1 MKFYFPVLLAALI
14 SFTAVAQKKELKA
27 AQKLVDASLYEK
39 ALVALNEMQPL
50 IENAEAKYSSHY
62 YYLLGISKHKTKA
75 FDEAIAAFD
84 KSNSIEKSANLKKY
98 GSLIQGNVSSLTNDL
113 INEAVDLNSREEYVA
128 ASKLLY
134 TAYELDPPNNTDYL
148 YYAASSAVNGG
159 DYDTSLSY
167 YLRLKDLNY
176 EGRKTTYYA
185 TEVASGEE
193 SEVPDFATYTIY
205 KKSKE
210 FTNLREELS
219 DSKLPEIVKNIALI
233 YVQKGDNEAAM
244 QAIKDARSMSPK
256 DVGLILTEADLY
268 NQIGDEARFA
278 SLMEEAIAQD
288 PNNAVLYYNLGVVNV
303 NKGNREASISYYKK
317 AIELDPTYE
326 ATYLN
331 LASVILEGEA
341 DIVEEMNALGNSA
354 AENRKYDA
362 LKQKRE
368 SLFLE
373 AVPYLE
379 TLVSINP
386 NNADALTTL
395 KNIFGTIGD
404 TANFKKYRDMLENL

>member
-14 SFTAVAQKKELKA
+14 SYTAVAQKKELKA
-27 AQKLVDASLYEK
+27 AQKLVDASLYQK
-39 ALVALNEMQPL
+39 ALVALDEMQPL
-50 IENAEAKYSSHY
+50 IKNAEAKYSSHY
-62 YYLLGISKHKTKA
+62 YYLLGISKQKNKA

-84 KSNSIEKSANLKKY
+84 KANSIEESANLKKY
-98 GSLIQGNVSSLTNDL
+98 SSLIKGNVSSLTNDL
-113 INEAVDLNSREEYVA
+113 INEAVDLNSSEEYVA

-134 TAYELDPPNNTDYL
+134 TAYELDPQNNKDYL

-185 TEVASGEE
+185 TEVSSGEE
-193 SEVPDFATYTIY
+193 SEVPDAATFAIY

-244 QAIKDARSMSPK
+244 QAVKDARSISPK

-268 NQIGDEARFA
+268 NKIGDEARFA

-288 PNNAVLYYNLGVVNV
+288 PNNAVLYYNLGVVNG

-317 AIELDPTYE
+317 AIELDPNYE

-341 DIVEEMNALGNSA
+341 EIVEEMNTLGTSA
-354 AENRKYDA
+354 SDNRKYDA

-368 SLFLE
+368 GLFLE

-404 TANFKKYRDMLENL
+404 TANFKKYRDMLDSL

>member
-27 AQKLVDASLYEK
+27 AQKLVDASLYQK
-39 ALVALNEMQPL
+39 ALVALDEMQPL
-50 IENAEAKYSSHY
+50 IKNAEAKYSSQY
-62 YYLLGISKHKTKA
+62 YYLLGISKQKNKA
-75 FDEAIAAFD
+75 FNEATAAFD
-84 KSNSIEKSANLKKY
+84 KANSIEDSANLKKY
-98 GSLIQGNVSSLTNDL
+98 SSLIQGNVLSLTNDL
-113 INEAVDLNSREEYVA
+113 INEAVDLNSSEEYVA

-193 SEVPDFATYTIY
+193 SEVPDAATFAIY

-288 PNNAVLYYNLGVVNV
+288 PNNAVLYYNLGVVNG

-362 LKQKRE
+362 LKQKRK

-386 NNADALTTL
+386 NNADAIITL

-404 TANFKKYRDMLENL
+404 TANFKKYRDMLESL

>member
-1 MKFYFPVLLAALI
+1 MKLYIPVLLAALF
-14 SFTAVAQKKELKA
+14 SYSAVAQKKELKA

-39 ALVALNEMQPL
+39 ALIALDEMKPL

-62 YYLLGISKHKTKA
+62 YYLLGISKQKTKA
-75 FDEAIAAFD
+75 FDEAIVAFD
-84 KSNSIEKSANLKKY
+84 KSNSIEESANLKKY
-98 GSLIQGNVSSLTNDL
+98 SSLVQSNVSSLTNDL
-113 INEAVDLNSREEYVA
+113 INEAVDLNSRDEYVA
-128 ASKLLY
+128 ASKLLF
-134 TAYELDPPNNTDYL
+134 TAYELDPQNNEDYL

-167 YLRLKDLNY
+167 YLQLKDLNY
-176 EGRKTTYYA
+176 EGRTTTYYA
-185 TEVASGEE
+185 TEVSSGEE
-193 SEVPDFATYTIY
+193 SEVPDAATYAIY

-244 QAIKDARSMSPK
+244 QAVKDARAMSPK

-268 NQIGDEARFA
+268 NKIGDEARFA
-278 SLMEEAIAQD
+278 MLMEEAIAQD
-288 PNNAVLYYNLGVVNV
+288 PNNAVLYYNLGVVNG

-317 AIELDPTYE
+317 AIELDPSYE

-354 AENRKYDA
+354 SENRKYDA

-368 SLFLE
+368 GLFLE

-379 TLVSINP
+379 KLVSLNP
-386 NNADALTTL
+386 KNADALTTL

-404 TANFKKYRDMLENL
+404 TANFKKYRDMLNDL

>member
-39 ALVALNEMQPL
+39 ALVALDEMQPL

-62 YYLLGISKHKTKA
+62 YYLLGISKQKTKA

-84 KSNSIEKSANLKKY
+84 KTNSIEKSANLKKY

-113 INEAVDLNSREEYVA
+113 INEAVDLNSNEEYVA

-134 TAYELDPPNNTDYL
+134 TAYELDPQNNPDYL

-167 YLRLKDLNY
+167 YLQLKDLNY

-185 TEVASGEE
+185 TEVATGEE
-193 SEVPDFATYTIY
+193 SVVPDFATYTIY

-233 YVQKGDNEAAM
+233 HVQKGDNEAAM
-244 QAIKDARSMSPK
+244 QAVKDARAISPK
-256 DVGLILTEADLY
+256 DIGLILTEADLY
-268 NQIGDEARFA
+268 NKIGDEARFA

-288 PNNAVLYYNLGVVNV
+288 PNNAVLYYNLGVVNG

-317 AIELDPTYE
+317 AIVLDPTYE

-331 LASVILEGEA
+331 LASVILEGESE
-341 DIVEEMNALGNSA
+341 IVEEMNALGNSA
-354 AENRKYDA
+354 SENRKYDA

-368 SLFLE
+368 GLFLE

-379 TLVSINP
+379 TLITINP

-404 TANFKKYRDMLENL
+404 TANFKKYRDMLDSL

>member
-1 MKFYFPVLLAALI
+1 MKLYFPVLLAALI

-39 ALVALNEMQPL
+39 ALVALDEMQPL

-62 YYLLGISKHKTKA
+62 YYLLGISKQKTKA

-84 KSNSIEKSANLKKY
+84 KTNSIEKSANLKKY

-113 INEAVDLNSREEYVA
+113 INEAVDLNSNEEYVA

-134 TAYELDPPNNTDYL
+134 TAYELDPQNNPDYL

-167 YLRLKDLNY
+167 YLQLKDLNY

-185 TEVASGEE
+185 TEVATGEE
-193 SEVPDFATYTIY
+193 SVVPDFATYTIY

-233 YVQKGDNEAAM
+233 HVQKGDNEAAM
-244 QAIKDARSMSPK
+244 QAVKDARAISPK
-256 DVGLILTEADLY
+256 DIGLILTEADLY
-268 NQIGDEARFA
+268 NKIGDEARFA

-288 PNNAVLYYNLGVVNV
+288 PNNAVLYYNLGVVNG

-317 AIELDPTYE
+317 AIVLDPTYE

-331 LASVILEGEA
+331 LASVILEGESE
-341 DIVEEMNALGNSA
+341 IVEEMNALGNSA
-354 AENRKYDA
+354 SENRKYDA

-368 SLFLE
+368 GLFLE

-379 TLVSINP
+379 TLITINP

-404 TANFKKYRDMLENL
+404 TANFKKYRDMLDSL

>member
-14 SFTAVAQKKELKA
+14 SYTAVAQKKELKA
-27 AQKLVDASLYEK
+27 AQKLVDASLYQK
-39 ALVALNEMQPL
+39 ALVALDEMQPL
-50 IENAEAKYSSHY
+50 IKNAEAKYSSHY
-62 YYLLGISKHKTKA
+62 YYLLGISKQKNKA

-84 KSNSIEKSANLKKY
+84 KANSIEESANLKKY
-98 GSLIQGNVSSLTNDL
+98 SSLIQGNVSSLTNDL
-113 INEAVDLNSREEYVA
+113 INEAVDLNSSEEYVA

-134 TAYELDPPNNTDYL
+134 TAYELDPQNNKDYL

-185 TEVASGEE
+185 TEVSSGEE
-193 SEVPDFATYTIY
+193 SEVPDAATFAIY

-244 QAIKDARSMSPK
+244 QAVKDARSMSPK

-268 NQIGDEARFA
+268 NKIGDEARFA

-288 PNNAVLYYNLGVVNV
+288 PNNAVLYYNLGVVNG
-303 NKGNREASISYYKK
+303 NKGNREASISYYKM
-317 AIELDPTYE
+317 AIELDPNYE

-341 DIVEEMNALGNSA
+341 EIVEEMNTLGTSA
-354 AENRKYDA
+354 SDNRKYDA

-368 SLFLE
+368 GLFLE

-404 TANFKKYRDMLENL
+404 TANFKKYRDMLDSL

>member
-27 AQKLVDASLYEK
+27 AQKLVDASLYQK
-39 ALVALNEMQPL
+39 ALVALDEMQPL
-50 IENAEAKYSSHY
+50 IKNAEAKYSSHY
-62 YYLLGISKHKTKA
+62 YYLLGISKQKTKA

-84 KSNSIEKSANLKKY
+84 KSNSIEESANLKKY
-98 GSLIQGNVSSLTNDL
+98 GSLIQGNVSSFTNDL
-113 INEAVDLNSREEYVA
+113 INEAVDLNSREEYIA

-193 SEVPDFATYTIY
+193 SEVPDAATFAIY

-288 PNNAVLYYNLGVVNV
+288 PNNALLYYNLGVVNG

-362 LKQKRE
+362 LKQKRK

-386 NNADALTTL
+386 NNADAIITL

-404 TANFKKYRDMLENL
+404 TANFKKYRDMLQSL

>member
-27 AQKLVDASLYEK
+27 AQKLVDASLYQK
-39 ALVALNEMQPL
+39 ALVALDEMQPL
-50 IENAEAKYSSHY
+50 IKNAEAKYSSHY
-62 YYLLGISKHKTKA
+62 YYLLGISKQKTKA

-84 KSNSIEKSANLKKY
+84 KSNSIEESANLKKY
-98 GSLIQGNVSSLTNDL
+98 GSLIQGNVSSFTNDL
-113 INEAVDLNSREEYVA
+113 INEAVDLNSREEYIA

-148 YYAASSAVNGG
+148 YYAASYAVNGG

-193 SEVPDFATYTIY
+193 SEVPDAATFAIY

-288 PNNAVLYYNLGVVNV
+288 PNNAVLYYNLGVVNG

-362 LKQKRE
+362 LKQKRK

-386 NNADALTTL
+386 NNADAIITL

-404 TANFKKYRDMLENL
+404 TANFKKYRDMLQSL

>member
-14 SFTAVAQKKELKA
+14 SYTAVAQKKELKA
-27 AQKLVDASLYEK
+27 AQKLVDASLYQK
-39 ALVALNEMQPL
+39 ALVALDEMQPL
-50 IENAEAKYSSHY
+50 IKNAEAKYSSHY
-62 YYLLGISKHKTKA
+62 YYLLGISKQKNKA

-84 KSNSIEKSANLKKY
+84 KANSIEESANLKKY
-98 GSLIQGNVSSLTNDL
+98 SSLIQGNVSSLTNDL
-113 INEAVDLNSREEYVA
+113 INEAVDLNSSEEYVA

-134 TAYELDPPNNTDYL
+134 TAYELDPQNNKDYL

-185 TEVASGEE
+185 TEVSSGEE
-193 SEVPDFATYTIY
+193 SEVPDAATFAIY

-244 QAIKDARSMSPK
+244 QAVKDARSMSPK

-268 NQIGDEARFA
+268 NKIGDEARFA

-288 PNNAVLYYNLGVVNV
+288 PNNAVLYYNLGVVNG

-317 AIELDPTYE
+317 AIELDPNYE

-341 DIVEEMNALGNSA
+341 EIVEEMNTLGTSA
-354 AENRKYDA
+354 SDNRKYDA

-368 SLFLE
+368 GLFLE

-379 TLVSINP
+379 TLITINP

-404 TANFKKYRDMLENL
+404 TANFKKYRDMLDSL

>member
-1 MKFYFPVLLAALI
+1 MKFYFPVLLVALI
-14 SFTAVAQKKELKA
+14 SYTAVAQKKELKA
-27 AQKLVDASLYEK
+27 AQKLVDASLYQK
-39 ALVALNEMQPL
+39 ALVALDEMQPL
-50 IENAEAKYSSHY
+50 IKNAEAKYSSHY
-62 YYLLGISKHKTKA
+62 YYLLGISKQKNKT

-84 KSNSIEKSANLKKY
+84 KANFIEESANLKKY
-98 GSLIQGNVSSLTNDL
+98 SSLIQGNVSSLTNDL
-113 INEAVDLNSREEYVA
+113 INEAVDLNSSEEYVA

-134 TAYELDPPNNTDYL
+134 TAYELDPQNNKDYL

-167 YLRLKDLNY
+167 YLRLNDLNY

-185 TEVASGEE
+185 TEVSSGEE
-193 SEVPDFATYTIY
+193 SEVPDAGTFAIY

-244 QAIKDARSMSPK
+244 QAVKDARSMSPK
-256 DVGLILTEADLY
+256 DVGLILIEADLY
-268 NQIGDEARFA
+268 NKIGDEARFA

-288 PNNAVLYYNLGVVNV
+288 PNNAILYYNLGVVNG
-303 NKGNREASISYYKK
+303 NKGNREASIFYYKK
-317 AIELDPTYE
+317 AIELDPNYE

-341 DIVEEMNALGNSA
+341 EIVEEMNTLGTSA
-354 AENRKYDA
+354 SDNRKYDA

-368 SLFLE
+368 GLFLE
-373 AVPYLE
+373 SVPYLE
-379 TLVSINP
+379 TLVYINP

-404 TANFKKYRDMLENL
+404 TANFKKYRDMLDSL

>member
-14 SFTAVAQKKELKA
+14 SYTAVAQKKELKA
-27 AQKLVDASLYEK
+27 AQKLVDASLYQK
-39 ALVALNEMQPL
+39 ALVALDEMQPL

-62 YYLLGISKHKTKA
+62 YYLLGVSKQKTKA

-84 KSNSIEKSANLKKY
+84 KSNSIEESANLKKY
-98 GSLIQGNVSSLTNDL
+98 SSLIQGNVSSLTNDL
-113 INEAVDLNSREEYVA
+113 INEAVDLNSSEEYVA

-134 TAYELDPPNNTDYL
+134 TAYELDPQNNKDYL

-193 SEVPDFATYTIY
+193 SEVPDAATFAIY

-288 PNNAVLYYNLGVVNV
+288 PNNAVLYYNLGVVNG
-303 NKGNREASISYYKK
+303 NTGNREASISYYKK

-404 TANFKKYRDMLENL
+404 TANFKKYRDMLESL

>member
-14 SFTAVAQKKELKA
+14 SYTAVAQKKELKA
-27 AQKLVDASLYEK
+27 AQKLVDASLYQK
-39 ALVALNEMQPL
+39 ALVALDEMQPL
-50 IENAEAKYSSHY
+50 IKNAEAKYSSHY
-62 YYLLGISKHKTKA
+62 YYLLGVSKQKNKA

-84 KSNSIEKSANLKKY
+84 KANSIEESANLKKY
-98 GSLIQGNVSSLTNDL
+98 SSLIQGNVSSLTNDL
-113 INEAVDLNSREEYVA
+113 INEAVDLNSSEEYVA

-134 TAYELDPPNNTDYL
+134 TAYELDPQNNKDYL

-185 TEVASGEE
+185 TEVSSGEE
-193 SEVPDFATYTIY
+193 SEVPDAATFAIY

-244 QAIKDARSMSPK
+244 QAVKDARSMSPK

-268 NQIGDEARFA
+268 NKIGDEARFA

-288 PNNAVLYYNLGVVNV
+288 PNNAVLYYNLGVVNG

-317 AIELDPTYE
+317 AIELDPNYE

-341 DIVEEMNALGNSA
+341 EIVEEMNTLGTSA
-354 AENRKYDA
+354 SDNRKYDA

-368 SLFLE
+368 GLFLE

-404 TANFKKYRDMLENL
+404 TANFKKYRDMLDSL

>member
-1 MKFYFPVLLAALI
+1 MKLYIPVLLAALI
-14 SFTAVAQKKELKA
+14 SYSAVAQKKELKA

-39 ALVALNEMQPL
+39 ALIALDEMKPL

-62 YYLLGISKHKTKA
+62 YYLLGISKQKTKA
-75 FDEAIAAFD
+75 FDEAIVAFD
-84 KSNSIEKSANLKKY
+84 KSNSIEESANLKKY
-98 GSLIQGNVSSLTNDL
+98 SSLVQSNVSSLTNDL
-113 INEAVDLNSREEYVA
+113 INEAVDLNSRDEYVS
-128 ASKLLY
+128 ASKLLF
-134 TAYELDPPNNTDYL
+134 TAYELDPQNNEDYL

-167 YLRLKDLNY
+167 YLQLKDLNY
-176 EGRKTTYYA
+176 EGRTTTYYA
-185 TEVASGEE
+185 TEVSSGEE
-193 SEVPDFATYTIY
+193 SEVPDAATYAIY

-244 QAIKDARSMSPK
+244 QAVKDARAMSPK

-268 NQIGDEARFA
+268 NKIGDEARFA
-278 SLMEEAIAQD
+278 MLMEEAIAQD
-288 PNNAVLYYNLGVVNV
+288 PNNAVLYYNLGVVNG

-354 AENRKYDA
+354 SENRKYDA

-368 SLFLE
+368 GLFLE

-379 TLVSINP
+379 KLVSLNP
-386 NNADALTTL
+386 KNADALTTL

-404 TANFKKYRDMLENL
+404 TANFKKYRDMLNDL

>member
-14 SFTAVAQKKELKA
+14 SYTAVAQKKELKA
-27 AQKLVDASLYEK
+27 AQKLVDASLYQK
-39 ALVALNEMQPL
+39 ALVALDEMQPL
-50 IENAEAKYSSHY
+50 IKNAEAKYSSHY
-62 YYLLGISKHKTKA
+62 YYLLGVSKQKNKA

-84 KSNSIEKSANLKKY
+84 KANSIEESANLKKY
-98 GSLIQGNVSSLTNDL
+98 SSLIQGNVSSLTNDL
-113 INEAVDLNSREEYVA
+113 INEAVDLNSSEEYVA

-134 TAYELDPPNNTDYL
+134 TAYELDPQNNKDYL

-185 TEVASGEE
+185 TEVSSGEE
-193 SEVPDFATYTIY
+193 SEVPDAATFAIY

-219 DSKLPEIVKNIALI
+219 DSKLPEIVKNITLI

-244 QAIKDARSMSPK
+244 QAVKDARSMSPK

-268 NQIGDEARFA
+268 NKIGDEARFA

-288 PNNAVLYYNLGVVNV
+288 PNNAVLYYNLGVVNG

-317 AIELDPTYE
+317 AIELDPNYE

-341 DIVEEMNALGNSA
+341 EIVEEMNTLGTSA
-354 AENRKYDA
+354 SDNRKYDA

-368 SLFLE
+368 GLFLE

-404 TANFKKYRDMLENL
+404 TANFKKYRDMLDSL

>member
-62 YYLLGISKHKTKA
+62 YYLLGISKQKTKA

-193 SEVPDFATYTIY
+193 SEVPDAATFAIY

-288 PNNAVLYYNLGVVNV
+288 PNNAVLYYNLGVVNG

-404 TANFKKYRDMLENL
+404 TANFKKYRDMLESL